1 MTVHDLFAVQFYNYI
16 IFSTY
21 IVIDSYTVCI
31 NYAIFRIIYKTK
43 LKHKQPPKFDLE
55 LQTQNLS
62 EMCLQSEP
70 VCRTWLLI
78 M

>member
-31 NYAIFRIIYKTK
+31 NYAIFHIIYKTE

-55 LQTQNLS
+55 LQNLS

-78 M
+78 T